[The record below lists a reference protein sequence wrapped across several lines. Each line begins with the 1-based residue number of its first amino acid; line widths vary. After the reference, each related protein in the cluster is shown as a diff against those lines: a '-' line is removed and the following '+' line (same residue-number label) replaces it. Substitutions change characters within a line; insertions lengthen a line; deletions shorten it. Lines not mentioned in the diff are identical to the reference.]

1 MGKRGSIEL
10 ILSREFFNSLAA
22 VLETFAVGDENNK
35 YSIYAKRLRNKILQY
50 SRSVRERASQ
60 SAVTYFYED
69 EASVLIKLLV
79 MYAYATGMGGEDA
92 FGQIGKGARKNE
104 NDS

>member
-1 MGKRGSIEL
+1 MGKRGSVEL
-10 ILSREFFNSLAA
+10 ILTREFFNSLVS

-35 YSIYAKRLRNKILQY
+35 YSIYAQRLREKILRY
-50 SRSVRERASQ
+50 SRSIRERASQ

-69 EASVLIKLLV
+69 EAAVLIKLLV

-92 FGQIGKGARKNE
+92 FSQIGKKRATNGTE
-104 NDS
+104 